1 MRMRCIKTP
10 WTMVDSLDPPL
21 PPMSLPAAP
30 DVTLLAVEFDTTTDI
45 VFGPLLLGVLLNT
58 MLYGAFLYYSRYKG
72 KPDRS
77 WFRYLV
83 LYLVIVETANW
94 VCDVGLIYEPLI
106 VRYGTPEALKTSPI
120 HGVLTVLIST
130 PIQLFIAWRIQVVN
144 RSYVLPVIIFVLAMI
159 SFGGG
164 LATTV
169 VVTLHPDFANFADF
183 HVEIITWLISSTLC
197 DVVLTASLVYSL
209 WTRKTNVI
217 STDGYINKI
226 IRHSHDTNWFVT
238 AAAALLD
245 VDFSFNFMFDFPL
258 SKLYTN
264 ALISTLNAR
273 PWQEHVSQHE
283 APNALFEESNMGQ
296 ASFQGQTSFALTPR
310 IRTSQGAH
318 QSYMSYPQPPKFKL
332 DIESSV

>member
-30 DVTLLAVEFDTTTDI
+30 DVTLL
-45 VFGPLLLGVLLNT
+45 FGPLLLGVLLNT

-72 KPDRS
+72 DRS

-226 IRHSHDTNWFVT
+226 IRLTIQT
-238 AAAALLD
+238 ALLD
-245 VDFSFNFMFDFPL
+245 VVFFLTLPDFSFNFMFDFPL